1 MAKYRIGLLAPLALA
16 MPGAAHAQEA
26 APDSASLRLSL
37 GGTYASGD
45 YGGTATT
52 RVYSAPLSLRLSQK
66 RFTLRVTVP
75 FVRIEGPGT
84 LVDSPQG
91 RDGGAVDSGVSG
103 SDDGIGGTETETEI
117 EDDSGSGGGGGDD
130 CTPVEAAATSGSDDN
145 SGGSGGSGSDD
156 GGGQCQTERLAAA
169 ALIAGPSGSR
179 SGLGDV
185 SVALGYGLDL
195 GTLAQLDL
203 GARIKVPTAS
213 RAKGLGTGKTDVTLS
228 ATLSRHVG
236 PVTLWGGA
244 RRRLVGKALGLRL
257 RDTWGAS
264 GGVSLRASSAISLG
278 VDYDWQQSVTGR
290 RPFSELTGWAGV
302 SLNQRLRLNAYA
314 GAGLNQRSANFLG
327 GLTLTW
333 KLN

>member
-1 MAKYRIGLLAPLALA
+1 MARLRLGLFAPVLIAA
-16 MPGAAHAQEA
+16 PGVAQGQEA
-26 APDSASLRLSL
+26 PTEAASIRLSL
-37 GGTYASGD
+37 GGTYSSGD
-45 YGGTATT
+45 YGGASST
-52 RVYSAPLSLRLSQK
+52 RVFSAPLALRLSQK
-66 RFTLRVTVP
+66 RFTLKVTVP

-103 SDDGIGGTETETEI
+103 SDDGIGGSETETEI
-117 EDDSGSGGGGGDD
+117 EDNPGGGGDD
-130 CTPVEAAATSGSDDN
+130 CTPVVAAASSGSDDSN
-145 SGGSGGSGSDD
+145 GSGSGGTGGSDD
-156 GGGQCQTERLAAA
+156 GGGQCQPALLAATA
-169 ALIAGPSGSR
+169 VPGPSGAR

-228 ATLSRHVG
+228 GTLSRRVG

-244 RRRLVGKALGLRL
+244 RRRFVGKAVGLRL
-257 RDTWGAS
+257 RDTWGVS
-264 GGVSLRASSAISLG
+264 GGLSLRASSAISLG

-327 GLTLTW
+327 GLSLTW
-333 KLN
+333 KLR

>member
-1 MAKYRIGLLAPLALA
+1 MAKFRIGLLAPLALA
-16 MPGAAHAQEA
+16 APAAALAQEA
-26 APDSASLRLSL
+26 APDSASVKLSL
-37 GGTYASGD
+37 GGTYSSGD
-45 YGGTATT
+45 YGGAANT
-52 RVYSAPLSLRLSQK
+52 RVYSAPLALRLSQK
-66 RFTLRVTVP
+66 RFTLKVTVP

-103 SDDGIGGTETETEI
+103 SDDGIGGSETETEI
-117 EDDSGSGGGGGDD
+117 EDNSGGGGDD
-130 CTPVEAAATSGSDDN
+130 CTPVVAAASSGSDDSN
-145 SGGSGGSGSDD
+145 GSGGTGGSDD
-156 GGGQCQTERLAAA
+156 GGGQCQPALLTAAA
-169 ALIAGPSGSR
+169 VPGPSGAR
-179 SGLGDV
+179 SGLGDI

-228 ATLSRHVG
+228 GTLSRRVG

-244 RRRLVGKALGLRL
+244 RRRFVGKALGLRL

-327 GLTLTW
+327 GLSLTW
-333 KLN
+333 KLR